1 MWSSHT
7 ISASGFGPP
16 PPPPPG
22 QNPLADMVAGGPNPI
37 VDLVRFRG
45 FGPPTYIQQCQTRT
59 LFGKEK
65 LAQFQLES
73 QQFYVA
79 GQILFSAR
87 CPGQCRNS
95 FSWEQNQKYDRGRQK
110 SYECIKWKLPSVIW
124 TFFGNQLKCIG
135 FYQWLECQTLFP
147 PGGSNPQRGDQIC

>member
-16 PPPPPG
+16 RTKSTSRYG
-22 QNPLADMVAGGPNPI
+22 CWGTKSHS
-37 VDLVRFRG
+37 G
-45 FGPPTYIQQCQTRT
+45 FGPLPRIWSPHIHSTVPNPNVIWQGKTRT
-59 LFGKEK
+59 VSAGISAILCSWSNIIYS
-65 LAQFQLES
+65 AQ
-73 QQFYVA
+73 
-79 GQILFSAR
+79 

-95 FSWEQNQKYDRGRQK
+95 FSWEQNHKYDRGREK